1 MPEEASG
8 GKRWSV
14 FDGKEAGK
22 RCRGSDEK
30 ENMRV
35 LEKWIGLVGALKVF
49 YPHETGE
56 SRSSN
61 APFGSIFG
69 IWMYWETN
77 DWMTGLRPL
86 SGEHSPLL
94 HYQHSWKLNS
104 RHFHTHP
111 PKLEISCNKLPPR
124 VLRFRGKNTKTLSQE
139 TFALIAASNS
149 KYLSCQE
156 GRLAPPWLR
165 DQLCN
170 GIRISCHAFVA
181 DKKKLDGA
189 AERCEEWA
197 SR

>member
-1 MPEEASG
+1 MKGRGDELNMPEEASG

-69 IWMYWETN
+69 I
-77 DWMTGLRPL
+77 
-86 SGEHSPLL
+86 
-94 HYQHSWKLNS
+94 
-104 RHFHTHP
+104 
-111 PKLEISCNKLPPR
+111 
-124 VLRFRGKNTKTLSQE
+124 
-139 TFALIAASNS
+139 
-149 KYLSCQE
+149 
-156 GRLAPPWLR
+156 
-165 DQLCN
+165 
-170 GIRISCHAFVA
+170 
-181 DKKKLDGA
+181 
-189 AERCEEWA
+189 
-197 SR
+197 